1 MSEGQIFLSQ
11 LLFQS
16 DVSGLEWTLTI
27 TETLVK

>member
-16 DVSGLEWTLTI
+16 DVSDLEWTLTI